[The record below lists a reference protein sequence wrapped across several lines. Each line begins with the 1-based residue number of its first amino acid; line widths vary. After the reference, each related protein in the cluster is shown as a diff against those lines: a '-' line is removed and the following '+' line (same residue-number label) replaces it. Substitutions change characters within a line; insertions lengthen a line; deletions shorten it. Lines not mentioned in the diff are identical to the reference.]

1 MKLFAFRGPETDWVA
16 ADTHADA
23 IRILKLHYGISDRDV
38 AGSYDVI
45 EEVDPASVEV
55 YPDDWDYED
64 DEAELP
70 TAAEFMTKPGLV
82 CSTCQ

>member
-1 MKLFAFRGPETDWVA
+1 MKLFRFAGAETDWVA
-16 ADTHADA
+16 AADEMSA
-23 IRILKLHYGISDRDV
+23 RDILKRHYGISDDDI
-38 AGSYDVI
+38 AGSYESI
-45 EEVDPASVEV
+45 EEVEPTSVEV

-64 DEAELP
+64 DEAEPP

>member
-1 MKLFAFRGPETDWVA
+1 MRLYRFEAGEIDWVA
-16 ADTHADA
+16 AESLEQAND
-23 IRILKLHYGISDRDV
+23 IYRRHYGLSDAEV
-38 AGSYDVI
+38 ASV
-45 EEVDPASVEV
+45 EASEVDPSSVEV

-64 DEAELP
+64 DEAEPP